1 LTEAEEETVQITKDE
16 LRRILEVLEKAQRII
31 LQSSAS

>member
-1 LTEAEEETVQITKDE
+1 MTEAEEETVQITKDE